1 MKNVINMCR
10 SGGFNFRQFISDNKE
25 LLISIPHD
33 KRKPSVKDLD
43 LLGIMPVEKAL
54 CIQWNIAKDYFT
66 FNIKLHRI

>member
-1 MKNVINMCR
+1 MSSICAGVVDL
-10 SGGFNFRQFISDNKE
+10 ISDSLYQTTRNYF
-25 LLISIPHD
+25 ISIPHD